1 MPLQFKFG
9 TCLIHI
15 VQWCHGH
22 VIVNGVMSWSCN
34 VFFEISRTNLS
45 FVLQLVERDDL
56 RSVFVQLHLRSGNYL
71 LVCPGAFQILFGLNV
86 LYCFISLQICNTIA
100 KPSQFRLDMKRTRTC
115 VRSLTCQIRE
125 QLTSCVLQMFLAWL
139 DLTWLLPWLDL
150 TFAIFHG
157 VQLWT
162 LNIINKGLTITFNT
176 YAFKPYFS
184 SKSAHPPDSYPPG
197 TLILFDSVKVAA
209 SDKA

>member
-1 MPLQFKFG
+1 MTLAWCRWRWTSRQSRAEGHFLALLMMPLQFKFR

-15 VQWCHGH
+15 VQRCHGH

-56 RSVFVQLHLRSGNYL
+56 RSVFVQRSLHLRSGNYL

-86 LYCFISLQICNTIA
+86 SYCFISLQICNTIG
-100 KPSQFRLDMKRTRTC
+100 KPSQFRLDMKKTRTC

-125 QLTSCVLQMFLAWL
+125 QLTSCVLQMFLA
-139 DLTWLLPWLDL
+139 LT
-150 TFAIFHG
+150 
-157 VQLWT
+157 
-162 LNIINKGLTITFNT
+162 
-176 YAFKPYFS
+176 
-184 SKSAHPPDSYPPG
+184 
-197 TLILFDSVKVAA
+197 
-209 SDKA
+209 